1 MRNNE
6 VTGAF
11 LILNTDDLRES
22 ENQGIYK
29 DKPGIYIRDYDP
41 DARPSDRNEDL
52 ILKYAPAEIVK
63 TLNISLGKLWEP
75 QFSFGENGKYDA
87 YFYEPYQTALE
98 TQNPQKMAVS
108 DLGYW
113 SLSHRLD
120 REEKDVISY
129 SVPLVLPTGRVYGVL
144 GIDLTIDYLK
154 TLIPSRELLNGNAG
168 LYLLGAENEDDGVF
182 YRAMVNGPL
191 YNQVLKENDSRRRDL
206 LSPLP
211 RSVPTA
217 DC

>member
-1 MRNNE
+1 M
-6 VTGAF
+6 T
-11 LILNTDDLRES
+11 
-22 ENQGIYK
+22 
-29 DKPGIYIRDYDP
+29 P
-41 DARPSDRNEDL
+41 
-52 ILKYAPAEIVK
+52 
-63 TLNISLGKLWEP
+63 
-75 QFSFGENGKYDA
+75 

-108 DLGYW
+108 DLGYS

-129 SVPLVLPTGRVYGVL
+129 SVPLILPTGRVYGVL

-191 YNQVLKENDSRRRDL
+191 YNQVLKENDSWTIVWDGDDTL
-206 LSPLP
+206 IENEQGKKI
-211 RSVPTA
+211 
-217 DC
+217 DCDVEYLESLQ